1 MRKYIFMTLATL
13 LVLSF
18 TGNHGLAWG
27 PATHTYIMRKLDKG
41 FGITNSQKLYGA
53 VAPDIFSYIYRVPN
67 RRYLEEQMH
76 YEFMGVWDKAEG
88 KNEKAFALGFISHN
102 DVWGADYVARHVP
115 DYVSMKAQQLID
127 RILKE
132 NPAQYSANVKGV
144 LSELLALGYGHA
156 EELCRIA
163 VEFSVDLLIKRYNDP
178 EIGARILLS
187 STLRD
192 PSIPSLLA
200 EVYGREEEEKKVIRQ
215 GEAAFQKI
223 MAAYG
228 KDLLKDEKS
237 AIKAVAGHIAEIA
250 PQALCIELPEK
261 EQLVKIGIELISGGM
276 AVCKPDYTQLVL
288 ASVEAIREKISLG
301 NFDINLDNPGNLE
314 SMANLAGME
323 PAE

>member
-1 MRKYIFMTLATL
+1 MKKCIFMTLATL

-18 TGNHGLAWG
+18 TCDHGFAWG
-27 PATHTYIMRKLDKG
+27 PATHTYIMRKLDRG
-41 FGITNSQKLYGA
+41 FGIANSQKLYGA
-53 VAPDIFSYIYRVPN
+53 IAPDIFSYIYRVPN

-76 YEFMGVWDKAEG
+76 YEFMGVWDEAEG

-115 DYVSMKAQQLID
+115 DYESMKAQQLID

-132 NPAQYSANVKGV
+132 NPSHYSADVKGV
-144 LSELLALGYGHA
+144 LNALLALGYGHA

-163 VEFSVDLLIKRYNDP
+163 VEYSVDLLIKRYNDP
-178 EIGARILLS
+178 EIGARIALS

-192 PSIPSLLA
+192 SSIPSLLA
-200 EVYGREEEEKKVIRQ
+200 GVYGRDEDEKKVIIQ

-223 MAAYG
+223 MASYG
-228 KDLLKDEKS
+228 KDLLQDEKS
-237 AIKAVAGHIAEIA
+237 AIKAVAGHIAAIA

-261 EQLVKIGIELISGGM
+261 EKLVKIGVELINGGM
-276 AVCKPDYTQLVL
+276 AVCKSDYHQLVL
-288 ASVEAIREKISLG
+288 ASVKAIKEKISLG
-301 NFDINLDNPGNLE
+301 NFESNLDDPGNLE
-314 SMANLAGME
+314 SME